1 MSGRLLKFLAAGAC
15 AAAFSFTGEASAAT
29 LTYTAVGITYTDQ
42 ITIDYPDPAGVN
54 TYVGMFQLTTTSG
67 TVDVFCV
74 DLFHDI
80 DPSGG
85 VYSWGKLTNDSKTPP
100 PPNALSPKQIGE
112 IGALVARAQAFMKAS
127 TDPADVAA
135 AIQLAIWTVEYP
147 AFAFDESTANSRTLS
162 YYNTYLGD
170 VGTWPW
176 NTAYDALIS
185 VKGQTLAETQN
196 LVTTPEPS
204 TWAMMLLGFAGLA
217 YSGWRT
223 MRTRAA

>member
-15 AAAFSFTGEASAAT
+15 AAAFSFTGEASAGT

-42 ITIDYPDPAGVN
+42 ITIDYPNAAGVN
-54 TYVGMFQLTTTSG
+54 THVGMFQLTTTSG

-100 PPNALSPKQIGE
+100 PPDALSL
-112 IGALVARAQAFMKAS
+112 GALVARAQAFMHAS

-147 AFAFDESTANSRTLS
+147 AFAFDESTANGQTLS

-176 NTAYDALIS
+176 NTAYGALIS

-196 LVTTPEPS
+196 LVVTTPEPS

-217 YSGWRT
+217 FSGWRT
-223 MRTRAA
+223 MRTRAV